1 MFNNKKILVLFLC
14 MVSIAWGIPNKVFA
28 STYKDMGKKSN
39 IVLNKVWNI
48 KFNKDID
55 ATTINK
61 KNIVVVDDKN
71 NNVSINVKY
80 KNSRQVEVSSINSY
94 KPSSNYTMFIN
105 EDIKST
111 DGKKIK
117 IPAKMEFL
125 TEKST

>member
-1 MFNNKKILVLFLC
+1 M
-14 MVSIAWGIPNKVFA
+14 SIPNKVFA

-39 IVLNKVWNI
+39 IVLNKAWDI

-55 ATTINK
+55 ETTINN

-80 KNSRQVEVSSINSY
+80 KNSRQVEVSPINNY

-111 DGKKIK
+111 DGKKN
-117 IPAKMEFL
+117 
-125 TEKST
+125 